1 MMQSE
6 LLRYLVNVCPVGL
19 GCRNPSHHTG
29 CALNNST
36 LKADKVLNM
45 KAVIYSQV
53 LMHLSNRRYLMNYL
67 LINKSLRFS
76 FLAIINYLYTKSQD
90 I

>member
-1 MMQSE
+1 
-6 LLRYLVNVCPVGL
+6 
-19 GCRNPSHHTG
+19 
-29 CALNNST
+29 
-36 LKADKVLNM
+36 M